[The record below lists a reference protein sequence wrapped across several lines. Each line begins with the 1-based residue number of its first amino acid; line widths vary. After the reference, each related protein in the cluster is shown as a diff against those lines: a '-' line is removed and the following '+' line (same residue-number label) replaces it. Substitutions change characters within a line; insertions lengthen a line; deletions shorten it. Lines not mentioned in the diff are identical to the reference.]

1 MRNIK
6 VSTDKGHVSPTG
18 AWIFLNFHTM
28 VFSKSF
34 GYVVRGMLYIAY
46 RQDEKRYVQV
56 EEIASVLA
64 IPRHFMGKILKTLV
78 KAGLL
83 TSSKGPAGGFAV
95 NEKTMKASLADLVK
109 VTEGRDIFSTCAL
122 MFQECNAQCP
132 CPIHSRMEVSR
143 VQFIAVLS
151 TTTIGDLLQDNNRDL
166 INSIS
171 FHSAQDHRDV
181 LNEFKNQ
188 KAIKVERL

>member
-6 VSTDKGHVSPTG
+6 GVTDKGHVSPAG
-18 AWIFLNFHTM
+18 AWIFLDFHTM

-46 RQDEKRYVQV
+46 KQGEKRYVQV

-83 TSSKGPAGGFAV
+83 ASSKGPSGGFAV

-109 VTEGRDIFSTCAL
+109 VTEGGDIFTACAL
-122 MFQECNAQCP
+122 MFKECNSQCP
-132 CPIHSRMEVSR
+132 CPIHSRMEISR
-143 VQFIAVLS
+143 GQLMTVLS
-151 TTTIGDLLQDNNRDL
+151 STTIGDLLQDNNRDL